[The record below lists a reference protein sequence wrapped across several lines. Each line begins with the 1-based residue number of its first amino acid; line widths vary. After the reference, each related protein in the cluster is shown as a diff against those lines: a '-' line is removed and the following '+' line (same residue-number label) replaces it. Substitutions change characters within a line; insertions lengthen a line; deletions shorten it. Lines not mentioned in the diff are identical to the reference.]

1 MKARDIRLA
10 FFILFLSA
18 GLCLWAG
25 EEKLQKQG
33 LEAGGEKSLIRKD
46 LLLREKTELGNPVR
60 NIFTLSRS
68 PNREIQGNAFKVQQ
82 SQQQNQQHDPT
93 SPNKYEASS
102 SLPVNIRYIGY
113 VVSADKI
120 VALIVFEGNALA
132 VESGEMISEGVKIG
146 KITADE
152 IEIVGSDSQKR
163 RYYLE
168 GEKQ

>member
-1 MKARDIRLA
+1 MKARIIRLA

-33 LEAGGEKSLIRKD
+33 LETGGEKSLIRKD

-60 NIFTLSRS
+60 NIFALSRS
-68 PNREIQGNAFKVQQ
+68 SNREIQGNEANLQP
-82 SQQQNQQHDPT
+82 SQHQGQHQDPAL
-93 SPNKYEASS
+93 PNKYEASS

-113 VVSADKI
+113 VISADKI

-132 VESGEMISEGVKIG
+132 VENGELISDGVKIG
-146 KITADE
+146 KITAEE
-152 IEIVGSDSQKR
+152 IEIVGSGSQKR

-168 GEKQ
+168 GEK